1 MGWIFLGG
9 NSYFHS
15 LLFHETHTYSYCDI
29 RKVVEKIS
37 WKDRIIQ
44 NMNDSSKRTL
54 THYVR
59 SIAFVT
65 KTCWL
70 ITAAGAIFP
79 SFFLFLKHLFRKSND
94 MKMGPNPTWT
104 CSIIFMFFRYISRW
118 LKTNYQTQNVS
129 QCFFFAVTV
138 WKEKTVWPLLF
149 SLCDI
154 NKRLWLTFG
163 KWLLVAGWWNE
174 RNIKS
179 EKFWKLQISRE
190 YKFKCDFKTALA

>member
-1 MGWIFLGG
+1 MGWIFQGG

-37 WKDRIIQ
+37 WKHRIIQ

-94 MKMGPNPTWT
+94 MKMGPNPAWT
-104 CSIIFMFFRYISRW
+104 CSIIIMFFRYISRW
-118 LKTNYQTQNVS
+118 LKTNYQIQNVS
-129 QCFFFAVTV
+129 QIFFCCHSLKREDSLASS
-138 WKEKTVWPLLF
+138 LLT
-149 SLCDI
+149 LRYQQETLVDI
-154 NKRLWLTFG
+154 W
-163 KWLLVAGWWNE
+163 
-174 RNIKS
+174 
-179 EKFWKLQISRE
+179 
-190 YKFKCDFKTALA
+190 